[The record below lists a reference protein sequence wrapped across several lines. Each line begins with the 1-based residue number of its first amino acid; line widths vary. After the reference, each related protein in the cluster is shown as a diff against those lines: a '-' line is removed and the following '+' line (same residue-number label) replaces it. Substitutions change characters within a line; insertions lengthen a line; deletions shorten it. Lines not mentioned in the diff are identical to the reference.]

1 MSITG
6 VVLAGGLARR
16 MGGVDKGLIE
26 FLGKPMVAHVLKR
39 LQPQVDEIL
48 INANRENERYS
59 AFGYGVIA
67 DDIAGFAGP
76 LAGLHKGMSVAQHP
90 YVLTVPCDSPLL
102 PLNLAERLMHGLIE
116 HNVDVAVAKT
126 GSQAHPVFCLCRR
139 SLLPNLEKFLRDGG
153 RKIDAW
159 YSSLEVVE
167 VNFDDNPQAFSNVN
181 TPEELSSLEKA
192 A

>member
-16 MGGVDKGLIE
+16 MGGMDKGLIE
-26 FLGKPMVAHVLKR
+26 FLGKPMVAHVLNR

-48 INANRENERYS
+48 INANRETERYS
-59 AFGYGVIA
+59 AFGYRVIA

-102 PLNLAERLMHGLIE
+102 PLNLAERLMHGLLE
-116 HNVDVAVAKT
+116 HDADVAVAKT

-139 SLLPNLEKFLRDGG
+139 SLLPNLEKYLRDGG

-192 A
+192 T